1 MDVCTKTSARLS
13 CSELDQLITPTV
25 SKVISSV
32 KGEIDLRERFFKNNP
47 EKSEH
52 EAENRRV
59 RGVLIRE
66 RNRYEESR
74 GKQDPSSCDKAHWLD
89 RFVRGLLIDFIRVTD
104 DLVER
109 RLTTPDLE
117 YTQESPSPIMFSDK
131 LVALA
136 AVRAIRDLK
145 ALNDEADKQTVIH
158 ALGDFVKLAL
168 YQFRSLRGQL
178 YKGETYIPEP
188 QVPKDYQ
195 AILSFLKS
203 MDK

>member
-1 MDVCTKTSARLS
+1 
-13 CSELDQLITPTV
+13 
-25 SKVISSV
+25 
-32 KGEIDLRERFFKNNP
+32 LRERFFKNTP

-74 GKQDPSSCDKAHWLD
+74 GKQDPSSSDKAPWLD

-109 RLTTPDLE
+109 RLSTPDIE

-145 ALNDEADKQTVIH
+145 SLNDEVDKETVIH
-158 ALGDFVKLAL
+158 ALGDFVRFAL
-168 YQFRSLRGQL
+168 FHFRSLRGQL

-203 MDK
+203 TDK